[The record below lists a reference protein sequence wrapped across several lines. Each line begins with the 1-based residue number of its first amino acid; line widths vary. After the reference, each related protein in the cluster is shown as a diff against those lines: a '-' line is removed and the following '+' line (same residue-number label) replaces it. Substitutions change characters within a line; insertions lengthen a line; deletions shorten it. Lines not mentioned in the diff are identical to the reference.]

1 MCTEHMFGSGWSY
14 MDIQLYF
21 DLIVY
26 PELTYMLEQYK
37 LGNISKEVIISIANR
52 LCDVENVST
61 VGQVAQVMG
70 TDAMKWFLRSI

>member
-1 MCTEHMFGSGWSY
+1 

-26 PELTYMLEQYK
+26 TELTYMLDQYK

-61 VGQVAQVMG
+61 VGQVAQVMV

>member
-1 MCTEHMFGSGWSY
+1 

-26 PELTYMLEQYK
+26 PELTYMLDQYK

-61 VGQVAQVMG
+61 VGHVAQVMG
-70 TDAMKWFLRSI
+70 NDEMKWFLRRN

>member
-1 MCTEHMFGSGWSY
+1 MCTEHMFGSGGSY

-26 PELTYMLEQYK
+26 PELTYMLDQYK
-37 LGNISKEVIISIANR
+37 LGNISKEVIISIANG

>member
-1 MCTEHMFGSGWSY
+1 MCTEHMFGSGGSY

-26 PELTYMLEQYK
+26 TELTYMLDQYK

-61 VGQVAQVMG
+61 VGQVAQVMV

>member
-1 MCTEHMFGSGWSY
+1 
-14 MDIQLYF
+14 
-21 DLIVY
+21 
-26 PELTYMLEQYK
+26 MLDQYK